1 MVKVL
6 TKYNKN
12 SIMYIEIRKRE
23 TQKGVEKVEVL
34 KTLFGTITTI
44 IIFTIIIYSL
54 LYKYNKTYRKMFNE
68 IKKEL
73 SLNPHKVNKIT
84 HTINTLY
91 NYFFLE

>member
-1 MVKVL
+1 M
-6 TKYNKN
+6 
-12 SIMYIEIRKRE
+12 
-23 TQKGVEKVEVL
+23 EVL
-34 KTLFGTITTI
+34 KALFETITTI

-73 SLNPHKVNKIT
+73 SLNHHKVNKIT

>member
-1 MVKVL
+1 M
-6 TKYNKN
+6 
-12 SIMYIEIRKRE
+12 
-23 TQKGVEKVEVL
+23 EVL

-73 SLNPHKVNKIT
+73 SLNPRKVNKIT

>member
-1 MVKVL
+1 M
-6 TKYNKN
+6 
-12 SIMYIEIRKRE
+12 EA
-23 TQKGVEKVEVL
+23 L
-34 KTLFGTITTI
+34 KTLFGTITII
-44 IIFTIIIYSL
+44 IIFTLIIYSL